1 MPSAYR
7 YVFSST
13 KFPYINLIT
22 ICVPFILSS
31 FSRAQLILGFH
42 FLLSVSIIFFH
53 NILIS
58 FLIFLW
64 KSLSVWDSMS
74 PSLFNVISTVKFNS
88 AIMFVVYLQSL
99 HILSISISLHIL
111 SISIFISSC
120 CLPINF
126 IFSYSLHP
134 LFHEGLLSS
143 ITLWIPISTYAFSRF

>member
-1 MPSAYR
+1 M
-7 YVFSST
+7 
-13 KFPYINLIT
+13 IT

-31 FSRAQLILGFH
+31 FSGAQLILGFH
-42 FLLSVSIIFFH
+42 SLLSVSIIFFH

-64 KSLSVWDSMS
+64 ESLSVWDSMS

-88 AIMFVVYLQSL
+88 AIMFVVYLQ
-99 HILSISISLHIL
+99 SLHIL

-143 ITLWIPISTYAFSRF
+143 ITLWIPISTYTFSRF